1 MDILLNRAYRLG
13 MMSRLVTLLA
23 MLAIVVMTTVTAA
36 HAVRMTAGAGHA
48 MHGGETAHVLS
59 TMPCDH
65 DAPCGAADNTMC
77 ELACLGLTAVLIAQ
91 GVTAGHGSAGT
102 IHDVPRDTSQVGRAP
117 GLTERPP
124 QFRLL

>member
-1 MDILLNRAYRLG
+1 MLA
-13 MMSRLVTLLA
+13 RLVTLLA

-48 MHGGETAHVLS
+48 MHVDEMTDVLPA
-59 TMPCDH
+59 MPCDH
-65 DAPCGAADNTMC
+65 DAPCGAVDDTMC
-77 ELACLGLTAVLIAQ
+77 ELVRVGLTAVLISP
-91 GVTAGHGSAGT
+91 GTTAGRGLAGT
-102 IHDVPRDTSQVGRAP
+102 IHDFPPDTSHVGRAP